1 MSEAKV
7 AEIKGPVAR
16 TPDGVWLSTVTGDR
30 VCASCGF
37 NLVGQPIVREEKYG
51 LLIVRCPE
59 CAAVAALQEY
69 PSMGVWAK
77 RIGALAAAIW
87 VLIVVAGGFAMGGAL
102 MGFTMMTLSAGS
114 KPLADQIELD
124 HREWQKEQGSS
135 AATLGYFSGVTQT
148 WWAQQDPAALYQAS
162 GGTPT
167 ALRRT
172 AGALPVMI
180 IPGFGFGVAISV
192 LALHRRGW
200 RLAILTAIPIAIAA
214 CFVTIVI
221 RGSTGAPGA
230 QWPGNLATEALASRL
245 APVALGT
252 AWLMMMVGALVG
264 RRVARWL
271 LRLMLPP
278 RLLAPLAT
286 LWLCDGLPAPR
297 PDGRR
302 ARSA

>member
-1 MSEAKV
+1 MNEAAVKPSG
-7 AEIKGPVAR
+7 AAGAR
-16 TPDGVWLSTVTGDR
+16 TPDGAWLSTVTGDR
-30 VCASCGF
+30 VCTSCGF

-77 RIGALAAAIW
+77 RVGALAAAIW
-87 VLIVVAGGFAMGGAL
+87 VIIVIAGAFAMGGAL
-102 MGFTMMTLSAGS
+102 TGFTMMTVTAGS
-114 KPLADQIELD
+114 KPLADQIETD
-124 HREWQKEQGSS
+124 HRAWLNEQKGTT
-135 AATLGYFSGVTQT
+135 ATMGYFSGVSQV
-148 WWAQQDPAALYQAS
+148 WWSQQDPRALYEAS

-172 AGALPVMI
+172 AGALPVMA
-180 IPGFGFGVAISV
+180 IPGFAFGVAISV

-200 RLAILTAIPIAIAA
+200 RLALLAAIPIAIAA
-214 CFVTIVI
+214 SFVTIII
-221 RGSTGAPGA
+221 RGSTGGPGV
-230 QWPGNLATEALASRL
+230 QWSGNLATEALAPRL

-252 AWLMMMVGALVG
+252 AWLVMMFGALVG
-264 RRVARWL
+264 RSVARWL

-278 RLLAPLAT
+278 RLVAPLAT

-302 ARSA
+302 SGSA